1 MNLYDPPGMP
11 ELAERLPAARPVVH
25 IAENWPDA
33 RLLLFRLAPGQT
45 VATHTS
51 ASSVF
56 IAVLSGQGFLIGGE
70 GERAVTAGMVAAIA
84 PREPHGMRAGASE
97 LVLAALVA
105 PRPGG

>member
-1 MNLYDPPGMP
+1 MNLYDPADMP
-11 ELAERLPAARPVVH
+11 ELTERPQGPRPAVH

-33 RLLLFRLAPGQT
+33 RLLLFRLAPGQA

-56 IAVLSGQGFLIGGE
+56 ITVLSGRGFLTGGE
-70 GERAVTAGMVAAIA
+70 GERAVTAGVVAAIA
-84 PREPHGMRAGASE
+84 PREPHGMRAGESE

>member
-1 MNLYDPPGMP
+1 MNLYEPAAMP
-11 ELAERLPAARPVVH
+11 ELTERLPGVRPAVH

-33 RLLLFRLAPGQT
+33 RLLLFRLAPGQA

-56 IAVLSGQGFLIGGE
+56 ITVLSGSGFLTGGD

-84 PREPHGMRAGASE
+84 PREPHGMRAGDAE

>member
-1 MNLYDPPGMP
+1 MNLYDPAGMP
-11 ELAERLPAARPVVH
+11 ELTGREQGTRPAVH
-25 IAENWPDA
+25 IAENSPDA

-56 IAVLSGQGFLIGGE
+56 IAVLSGHGFVTGEE
-70 GERAVTAGMVAAIA
+70 GERPVTAGMVAAIA